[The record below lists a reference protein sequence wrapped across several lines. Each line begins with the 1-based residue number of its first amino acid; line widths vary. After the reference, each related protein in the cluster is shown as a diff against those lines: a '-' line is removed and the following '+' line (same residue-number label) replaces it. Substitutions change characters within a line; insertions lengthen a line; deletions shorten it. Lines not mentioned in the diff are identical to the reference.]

1 MRRGR
6 RQQPN
11 FDRMLRQFRNK
22 VKRSGLL
29 EKLREKEFYEKPAQ
43 RKQRLK
49 NAAKRREAKRN
60 KATQL
65 QPLRL
70 KDRLPFKKR

>member
-6 RQQPN
+6 QQQPN
-11 FDRMLRQFRNK
+11 FDRMLRTFRNK
-22 VKRSGLL
+22 VKRSGKL

-49 NAAKRREAKRN
+49 NAARRRELRRQKEEALRPLRGHYSKRR
-60 KATQL
+60 
-65 QPLRL
+65 
-70 KDRLPFKKR
+70 KK

>member
-11 FDRMLRQFRNK
+11 FDRMLRTFRNK
-22 VKRSGLL
+22 VKRSGKL
-29 EKLREKEFYEKPAQ
+29 EKLREKEYYEKPAQ

-49 NAAKRREAKRN
+49 NAARRRELRRQKEEALRPLRGHYSKRR
-60 KATQL
+60 
-65 QPLRL
+65 
-70 KDRLPFKKR
+70 KK

>member
-6 RQQPN
+6 QQQPN
-11 FDRMLRQFRNK
+11 FDRMLRTFRNK
-22 VKRSGLL
+22 MKRSGKL

-49 NAAKRREAKRN
+49 NAARRRELRRQKEQALRPLRGHYSKRR
-60 KATQL
+60 
-65 QPLRL
+65 
-70 KDRLPFKKR
+70 KK